1 MSSPSHARFHG
12 HLDIKTLGGAGFAS
26 QRTLT
31 QNKTWDLSKHD
42 GILLHVG
49 KSDGK
54 RYTFIIKDKLLP
66 TNPETGREQATTSWE
81 YDFKIGGND
90 VSMAESS
97 FVFIPWKDFKPTY
110 RGKEKKDAGELDKE
124 NVKRFSIMM
133 RRFVLSPTDAIASF

>member
-1 MSSPSHARFHG
+1 M
-12 HLDIKTLGGAGFAS
+12 
-26 QRTLT
+26 T